1 MRKIFLLLHFCFFA
15 FFSKAQI
22 GINTGTPWEFLK
34 GDSAVPQSMPVYG
47 VMGSESEGNNPGRAR
62 QNSVTW
68 KDAEGNLWLF
78 GGLKLGS
85 PWNYFNDLWKYN
97 PLTNQ
102 WVFMKGDNISNVKGS
117 YGIRGVANDA
127 NKPGGRMG
135 SVGWTDA
142 DGNLWL
148 FGGHGFYSS
157 EGYSGFEVGLLN
169 DLWKYNPNTNQWT
182 WIKGD
187 NSIGSVFGNGFYG
200 IKGFSAE
207 ANNPSGRGSS
217 VSWKDASGNFW
228 LFGGY
233 GYTPISGSGHFQL
246 NDLWKYNPLSNEW
259 TWMKGDSLGDSYP
272 VYGIQGVPA
281 SANTPGS
288 KIPNSNWIDNAG
300 NFWLFGG
307 YESHYDTVTYS
318 SEYGNTN
325 DLWKY
330 EPSTNNWT
338 WMKGDTVFNSLPV
351 YGIPGIGDLSN
362 KPGSGGIGSETW
374 KDASGNLWLFQ
385 LNSLWKYNPSNNQ
398 WTWMQGDTTVLV
410 SGSNYGIKGVSD
422 PANRPG
428 GRSFPASWR
437 DDAGNFWLFG
447 DGDFSGNYKND
458 LWKFNPVNLQWTW
471 MKGDSTNAFNIP
483 AVFGTQGFTSEGNHP
498 GAREGSV
505 MWKDGTGNLWLFGGD
520 ADTTTGVNGY
530 KNDLWKYNSTTGHW
544 IWMKGD
550 STKDNTGVY
559 GTINI
564 TASTNKPGS
573 RFGSV
578 SWTDGSGNLWLYGG
592 YGYHATAQ
600 GYLNDLWK
608 YEPVT
613 NNWTW
618 MKGDNSGQISG
629 TYGTMGTENSAN
641 KPGARYSSITWTDG
655 AGKCWLYGGYGY
667 AAGSTAGLLNDLWK
681 FDPLT
686 NNWTWVNGNN
696 TIDNTGS
703 YGVMGTQA
711 AGNKPGARY
720 YSLSWADGSGNLWLF
735 GGYGYHTSTADFLS
749 DLWKYNIATNQWTWM
764 KGNNTGS
771 DNGVYGSFQSE
782 ASNNKPG
789 ARYAHLGWKDG
800 AGNFWLFGGLGYGEA
815 SGGSLNDLWKYNP
828 LTNNWTWMKGE
839 KESDRTGIFGTK
851 GIESIATTPGATRAG
866 VAGTDAT
873 GNLILFGGAGYTSNG
888 ESLLNLQFM
897 YNTSSNNW
905 TWLKGIKNS
914 SIQGVFS
921 AQGIS
926 APVNKPG
933 AREGGA
939 TWSDPSNYLWLFGG
953 KDQNDYLNDLW
964 KYDQVSNQWI
974 WMKGDSNKNSYTG
987 VYGTLGIAN
996 SGNKPGA
1003 RTGCISWTDNSGN
1016 LWLFGGMNIQG
1027 TITNHFNDLW
1037 KYDPVNNQW
1046 TWIKGDN
1053 TTNAFGVYG
1062 TVLIAA
1068 ATNKPGA
1075 REGSV
1080 TWVDTSGNLW
1090 MYGGYGYRSTGSIG
1104 YLNDLW
1110 MYNPSTNQWTW
1121 MKGNDAVNT
1130 FGVYGIQGTS
1140 AALNKPGGRKYCVT
1154 WVDTSSN
1161 DLWLFGGF
1169 GYAVSGSGGYL
1180 NDLWKY
1186 NIASGEWTW
1195 MKGDSNTGNG
1205 GVYGSQGNGAS
1216 GNKPGARDGSVSW
1229 RDVNNNFWLYG
1240 GYGYIGSTT
1249 GRMNDLWKYNSLTN
1263 QWTWVKGNS
1272 TLNTSGTSTMPGA
1285 REKSLSWVDGYG
1297 DLWLFG
1303 GQGKGTSGT
1312 GYLNDLWK
1320 IFGGTKYIFIG
1331 DGDWSNMY
1339 NWLNFTIAPTTITPG
1354 IYVVIDHQVP
1364 GVCVNQGPI
1373 VLQPLG
1379 KLKVEAQKL
1388 LTINQGGLSNAGS
1401 VIGVGNLPGKVLFT
1415 GTNID
1420 SLRSTGII
1428 TTPLLLLDKKMYLT
1442 GNTTTSI
1449 VNLLGGAGSRSNAT
1463 NSGTGSSLTLGD
1475 YNLVMD
1481 TASLITN
1488 STNYIIT
1495 NGTGRL
1501 VRRVENGSTVLF
1513 PVGVDE
1519 DSYTPATIT
1528 NTGAADDFKVGVNQG
1543 VLSAGSTPA
1552 PVLTGNVKR
1561 TWSVEKET
1569 AGAGSVNLTFQWRL
1583 ADEQPGFNRATSY
1596 IAHKLSCPP
1605 PPPPNCDATYYDAV
1619 ATTAATGNDP
1629 YIQFRAGVTSFNT
1642 PSFIVTSQEVVY
1654 RFINVYGNTPGDGN
1668 WSNPLNWTNAQA
1680 PPSIIRPGMSVII
1693 DPLIGNECIF
1703 TGPLIVQPGGKIT
1716 VSEGKKL
1723 TILSQ

>member
-1 MRKIFLLLHFCFFA
+1 MRKIFLLLNFCFIA
-15 FFSKAQI
+15 FFSIAQI

-34 GDSAVPQSMPVYG
+34 GDSLVPQSAPVYG
-47 VMGSESEGNNPGRAR
+47 NLGTEAEGNRPGRRAKASTWIDGSGYLWLYGGSDATFGGSSDLWKYDPTKNQWIFIKGNNSRNVAGVYGIKGVSDIRNNPGAGSYSATWIDNTGNFWLFGGVNKNHLWRYNPVINEWTWMKGDNSGVAPGVYGIQGIAAN
-62 QNSVTW
+62 QNNPGVRSGCVSW
-68 KDAEGNLWLF
+68 KDATGNLWLF
-78 GGLKLGS
+78 GGSGLGAS
-85 PWNYFNDLWKYN
+85 
-97 PLTNQ
+97 
-102 WVFMKGDNISNVKGS
+102 GS
-117 YGIRGVANDA
+117 
-127 NKPGGRMG
+127 
-135 SVGWTDA
+135 S
-142 DGNLWL
+142 GN
-148 FGGHGFYSS
+148 
-157 EGYSGFEVGLLN
+157 LN
-169 DLWKYNPNTNQWT
+169 DLWKYNPITNHWT
-182 WIKGD
+182 WMKGD
-187 NSIGSVFGNGFYG
+187 STVGSLGVYGSLGVPHPDNKPPARNRSNSWV
-200 IKGFSAE
+200 
-207 ANNPSGRGSS
+207 
-217 VSWKDASGNFW
+217 DASGNFW
-228 LFGGY
+228 LFGGF
-233 GYTPISGSGHFQL
+233 GYSASSNGRL
-246 NDLWKYNPLSNEW
+246 NDLWKYNPVNNEW
-259 TWMKGDSLGDSYP
+259 VWVKGDNTINNSV
-272 VYGIQGVPA
+272 VYGTQGVFA
-281 SANTPGS
+281 VA
-288 KIPNSNWIDNAG
+288 
-300 NFWLFGG
+300 
-307 YESHYDTVTYS
+307 
-318 SEYGNTN
+318 
-325 DLWKY
+325 
-330 EPSTNNWT
+330 
-338 WMKGDTVFNSLPV
+338 
-351 YGIPGIGDLSN
+351 N
-362 KPGSGGIGSETW
+362 KPGGRGAASSW
-374 KDASGNLWLFQ
+374 ADNSGNLWLFGGIEHRGN
-385 LNSLWKYNPSNNQ
+385 LVELSDLWKYDTLLNQ
-398 WTWMQGDTTVLV
+398 WAW
-410 SGSNYGIKGVSD
+410 IKG
-422 PANRPG
+422 PNT
-428 GRSFPASWR
+428 FII
-437 DDAGNFWLFG
+437 
-447 DGDFSGNYKND
+447 DGVYGE
-458 LWKFNPVNLQWTW
+458 
-471 MKGDSTNAFNIP
+471 
-483 AVFGTQGFTSEGNHP
+483 QGFVSEGNHP

-530 KNDLWKYNSTTGHW
+530 KNDLWKYNSTTGQW

-641 KPGARYSSITWTDG
+641 KPGARYGSITWTDG

-667 AAGSTAGLLNDLWK
+667 PAGSTAGLLNDLWK

-735 GGYGYHTSTADFLS
+735 GGYGYHTSSADFLS
-749 DLWKYNIATNQWTWM
+749 DLWRYNIATNQWTWM

-771 DNGVYGSFQSE
+771 DYGVYGSFQSE
-782 ASNNKPG
+782 GSNNKPG

-815 SGGSLNDLWKYNP
+815 SGGNLNDLWKYNP
-828 LTNNWTWMKGE
+828 LTNNWSWMKGD
-839 KESDRTGIFGTK
+839 KESDKTGIFGTK
-851 GIESIATTPGATRAG
+851 GIESVATTPGATRTG

-873 GNLILFGGAGYTSNG
+873 GNLILYGGAGNTSNG
-888 ESLLNLQFM
+888 ESLLNLQFKF
-897 YNTSSNNW
+897 NTSTNNW
-905 TWLKGIKNS
+905 TWLKGIKS
-914 SIQGVFS
+914 SSFQGVFG
-921 AQGIS
+921 AQGIPS
-926 APVNKPG
+926 FFTKPG
-933 AREGGA
+933 ARSSA
-939 TWSDPSNYLWLFGG
+939 ASWTDTTSALWLFGG
-953 KDQNDYLNDLW
+953 QDHNDYLNDLW
-964 KYDQVSNQWI
+964 KYDIPTATWTWI
-974 WMKGDSNKNSYTG
+974 KGDSSKNVFTG
-987 VYGTLGIAN
+987 VYGTLQVPDAAN
-996 SGNKPGA
+996 FPGA
-1003 RTGCISWTDNSGN
+1003 RKGSITWTDKIGK
-1016 LWLFGGMNIQG
+1016 LWLFGGMYKQG
-1027 TITNHFNDLW
+1027 AATYMHNDLW
-1037 KYDPVNNQW
+1037 KYDPVSNNW
-1046 TWIKGDN
+1046 TWVKGNN
-1053 TTNAFGVYG
+1053 TPDGYGIYG
-1062 TVLIAA
+1062 TQGTPAIA
-1068 ATNKPGA
+1068 NKPGA
-1075 REGSV
+1075 REGSIS
-1080 TWVDTSGNLW
+1080 WIDTLGNMWL
-1090 MYGGYGYRSTGSIG
+1090 YGGYGYALSG
-1104 YLNDLW
+1104 
-1110 MYNPSTNQWTW
+1110 
-1121 MKGNDAVNT
+1121 
-1130 FGVYGIQGTS
+1130 
-1140 AALNKPGGRKYCVT
+1140 AA
-1154 WVDTSSN
+1154 
-1161 DLWLFGGF
+1161 
-1169 GYAVSGSGGYL
+1169 GYL

-1186 NIASGEWTW
+1186 DPTINQWTF
-1195 MKGDSNTGNG
+1195 MKGNSAINST
-1205 GVYGSQGNGAS
+1205 GVYGTQGIEAS
-1216 GNKPGARDGSVSW
+1216 GNKPGARRYSIAWIDTTGPGKLWLFGGEGYPASGGAGFLNDFWKYDPVTNNWTWINGNNTSNAPGNYGSAGNPSPTNIPGARNGSVSW
-1229 RDVNNNFWLYG
+1229 TDIYGQQWLFG
-1240 GYGYIGSTT
+1240 GYGYDENGNIGSL
-1249 GRMNDLWKYNSLTN
+1249 NDMWKYEPFSSQWVWISGSNSIN
-1263 QWTWVKGNS
+1263 ASGKA
-1272 TLNTSGTSTMPGA
+1272 TLPAAPGA
-1285 REKSLSWVDGYG
+1285 RVNSVSWFDKYG

-1303 GQGKGTSGT
+1303 GRGFGTTGF
-1312 GYLNDLWK
+1312 GYLTDFWK
-1320 IFGGTKYIFIG
+1320 KFGGTKYVFIG
-1331 DGDWSNMY
+1331 NGNWNNPLNWSGSQV
-1339 NWLNFTIAPTTITPG
+1339 APTTITIG
-1354 IYVVIDHQVP
+1354 MDVIINHINQ
-1364 GVCVNQGPI
+1364 GVCVNQGTI
-1373 VLQPLG
+1373 VLKKFG
-1379 KLKVEAQKL
+1379 KLIVEAERT
-1388 LTINQGGLSNAGS
+1388 LTIDQGGLSNEGS
-1401 VIGVGNLPGKVLFT
+1401 VFGPGTRGGKVLFT
-1415 GTNID
+1415 GTNLD

-1428 TTPLLLLDKKMYLT
+1428 TTPLLLLDKQMYLT

-1543 VLSAGSTPA
+1543 VFSAGSTPT